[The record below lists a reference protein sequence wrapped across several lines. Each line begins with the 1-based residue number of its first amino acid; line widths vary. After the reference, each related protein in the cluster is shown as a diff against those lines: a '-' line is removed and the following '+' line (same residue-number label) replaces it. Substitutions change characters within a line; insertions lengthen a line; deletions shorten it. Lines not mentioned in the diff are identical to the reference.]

1 MLRTAIRSVLARK
14 VRLGLTGMAIVLG
27 VSLVT
32 GTFMFTDTIDSQ
44 FDDLFDDI
52 YSGIDVTV
60 RRDVGDF
67 TSGGE
72 PFPASTIEDVRAVEG
87 VREAEGGVS
96 TALSQVLDKDGE
108 PIGGQGPPTLGF
120 SWGDSETLNPIQIKP
135 GNGRPPAAP
144 GEVAIDANTA
154 KLNDFVVGDIV
165 SVVNLVGAEEFA
177 LVGLLSFGDQD
188 TLLGATITVF
198 ELSEAQRLFGF
209 GDEFTGINVRA
220 EPGVSSDEL
229 TARIAAVLPDG
240 LEAVTG
246 LEQQNEQADQIN
258 EGLGFLKIGL
268 LVFAGVAVFVG
279 GFIIQNTFRI
289 IVAQRTRE
297 LALLRAV
304 GATGRQVVMLVVVEA
319 LITAIVA
326 SIIGIGVGVGISFAI
341 RALMNT
347 VGFGIPPGDLVL
359 LPRTIIVGMVV
370 GVVLTVVSAILPALR
385 ASRIPPVAAMRE
397 EAALPLRRGLRN
409 RAIAGVTVS
418 SLGALALLTGLFGG
432 VSNGIVLVGIG
443 AAILFI
449 GVSILAP
456 LAAGPVANILG
467 RPLPRL
473 FGVSGLLA
481 KENTKREPRRTA
493 STASA
498 LMIGVALIAFF
509 SVFASSTKASIEE
522 TVRDAFPADLTIQS
536 TNQNDPELPAPFSPA
551 LTAQIR
557 ALPELD
563 VVSAMQF
570 GRMEVEG
577 SSELIG
583 AVDPST
589 INEVFTLEPVDQTLT
604 NLTQSN
610 SVMVASKLLDD
621 RGWSVGQQIQ
631 IRYSATGL
639 VATTIAG
646 TFEGT
651 EFGDYFISND
661 TYAANFTNA
670 GDGLVFARAA
680 PGVTVAAAQTSVRTV
695 TDTFGNVKVQ
705 TKSEL
710 IEDAEDQIDAA
721 LRLFTGLLAFAVL
734 IAVLG
739 ITNTLALSIYERTR
753 EIGLLRAVGMRRR
766 QVRRMIRWEA
776 VLIALFGALLGVIL
790 GIFLGWAIT
799 RALVDEGLGAF
810 SIPFTQVAAAFV
822 LAGFGGVLA
831 AIWPARKAAR
841 LNILEAISYE

>member
-1 MLRTAIRSVLARK
+1 MLRTAVRSVLARK
-14 VRLGLTGMAIVLG
+14 VRLGLTALAIVLG

-67 TSGGE
+67 TSRGE
-72 PFPASTIEDVRAVEG
+72 PFPASTIDDVRAVDG

-96 TALSQVLDKDGE
+96 TTLSQVLDKDGE

-120 SWGDSETLNPIQIKP
+120 SWGDSETLNPIRIKP

-154 KLNDFVVGDIV
+154 KLNNFAVGDSV
-165 SVVNLVGAEEFA
+165 SVVNLLGAEQFS

-220 EPGVSSDEL
+220 EPGVSSEEL
-229 TARIAAVLPDG
+229 TARIAAVLPDD

-289 IVAQRTRE
+289 IVAQRTQE

-304 GATGRQVVMLVVVEA
+304 GATGRQVVMLVVIEA
-319 LITAIVA
+319 LITAVVA
-326 SIIGIGVGVGISFAI
+326 SIIGIGVGILISFAI
-341 RALMNT
+341 RALMNS

-370 GVVLTVVSAILPALR
+370 GVVLTVTSAILPARR

-397 EAALPLRRGLRN
+397 EAAHPPQRGLRN
-409 RAIAGVTVS
+409 RAIAGTTVT
-418 SLGALALLTGLFGG
+418 SLGALALIVGLFGG
-432 VSNGIVLVGIG
+432 VSNGIILVGIG
-443 AAILFI
+443 AAIIFI

-467 RPLPRL
+467 WPLPRL

-557 ALPELD
+557 ALPELE

-570 GRMEVEG
+570 GRIEVEG
-577 SSELIG
+577 SSELVG
-583 AVDPST
+583 AVDPVT
-589 INEVFTLEPVDQTLT
+589 INQVFSLEPVGQTLT
-604 NLTQSN
+604 NLTRNN
-610 SVMVASKLLDD
+610 SVMVASTLLED
-621 RGWSVGQQIQ
+621 RGWSIGQQID

-646 TFEGT
+646 AFEGT
-651 EFGDYFISND
+651 QFGDYFISND

-680 PGVTVAAAQTSVRTV
+680 PGVTVAAAQASVERV

-790 GIFLGWAIT
+790 GIFLGWAVT

-810 SIPFTQVAAAFV
+810 SIPYTQVIAAFV
-822 LAGFGGVLA
+822 LAGFGGVIA